1 MIHTADTITEK
12 KDDLLMSY
20 EKYSVLMPLY
30 VKDDPDWFR
39 VSVDSMLHQTVPP
52 DEIFIICDG
61 PLSKELDTAL
71 EDYTQAYPGL
81 FTIHR
86 IKENVGL
93 GNALAKAVPLCR
105 NELIA
110 RMDADD
116 FAVPERCEKQLRVY
130 AEHPELS
137 VVGTNVEEFVGDID
151 NVVSHVVL
159 PEHHDEIVAFAK
171 RRCPIRHPALMY
183 RQSAVIKAGN
193 YRDYRHAQDYNLIV
207 YMILSGAKMYNIQ
220 EYLMYM
226 RVNPDF
232 YKRRGGVKQAKLVL
246 KLKKEFRKCGFYSR
260 KDYIISGY
268 GNAFVA
274 ILPNK
279 IRESFYKK
287 ILRKKEG

>member
-61 PLSKELDTAL
+61 PLSKELDAAL

-93 GNALAKAVPLCR
+93 GNALVKAVPLCR

-110 RMDADD
+110 RMTQSHWIQ
-116 FAVPERCEKQLRVY
+116 RYYSGLLRY
-130 AEHPELS
+130 SFKYLS
-137 VVGTNVEEFVGDID
+137 SSFTF
-151 NVVSHVVL
+151 L
-159 PEHHDEIVAFAK
+159 RFTA
-171 RRCPIRHPALMY
+171 
-183 RQSAVIKAGN
+183 SASKGR
-193 YRDYRHAQDYNLIV
+193 YTRS
-207 YMILSGAKMYNIQ
+207 SG
-220 EYLMYM
+220 
-226 RVNPDF
+226 
-232 YKRRGGVKQAKLVL
+232 
-246 KLKKEFRKCGFYSR
+246 
-260 KDYIISGY
+260 
-268 GNAFVA
+268 
-274 ILPNK
+274 
-279 IRESFYKK
+279 
-287 ILRKKEG
+287 